1 MLSNKIVLTGA
12 IALALITPLVASAK
26 SASKT
31 YPLAPQNGSGEK
43 GTVTLTADGDKTIVA
58 VALTGAPAS
67 AQPAHIHPGSCANLN
82 PAPK

>member
-12 IALALITPLVASAK
+12 IALALITPLIASAK

-43 GTVTLTADGDKTIVA
+43 GTVTLTADDGLVTRPSSPSRFPVLPHPRSPRTSI
-58 VALTGAPAS
+58 
-67 AQPAHIHPGSCANLN
+67 PAHARI
-82 PAPK
+82 